1 MSLAIVPF
9 DNLSNAKHFTAERA
23 SKLGSRSLQSRA
35 SAMRSAR
42 LLPVARDPGTDT
54 SASALV
60 RDRPAL
66 ADAGVRTVAVRA
78 ASCAI
83 CDSARDGG

>member
-42 LLPVARDPGTDT
+42 LLPVARDPGTET
-54 SASALV
+54 SASAPV
-60 RDRPAL
+60 RDRPARR
-66 ADAGVRTVAVRA
+66 GRGRA
-78 ASCAI
+78 
-83 CDSARDGG
+83 